1 MESRFKV
8 FTADIVSSYLGHHE
22 VPATELP
29 RLIAAIHAALK
40 DADREGPPGARQPTP
55 NAAAIR
61 KSVTDNAIIS
71 FEDGKPYKMLKRH
84 LAKHG
89 LSPEAYREKW
99 GLPHDY
105 PMVAP
110 SYSQKRSQLARDMGW
125 GEIRKRL
132 ATERRRALAR

>member
-1 MESRFKV
+1 MESRFKAY
-8 FTADIVSSYLGHHE
+8 TADIVSSYLGHHE
-22 VPATELP
+22 VAAKELP
-29 RLIAAIHAALK
+29 GLIAAIHAALS
-40 DADREGPPGARQPTP
+40 AVDRTGFTTTRQSKPS
-55 NAAAIR
+55 AAAIR
-61 KSVTDNAIIS
+61 KSVTDSAIIS

-99 GLPHDY
+99 GLPYDY

-125 GEIRKRL
+125 GEIRKRV
-132 ATERRRALAR
+132 AVRRRAAAR

>member
-1 MESRFKV
+1 MGNRVKA

-22 VPATELP
+22 VPAEDLP
-29 RLIAAIHAALK
+29 RLIVAIHAALS
-40 DADREGPPGARQPTP
+40 DADKVVTFDNARWTRPG
-55 NAAAIR
+55 AAAIR
-61 KSVTDNAIIS
+61 KSITDNALIS

-84 LAKHG
+84 LAKRG

-99 GLPHDY
+99 GLPYDY

-125 GEIRKRL
+125 GEIRKRI
-132 ATERRRALAR
+132 AVGARRSVR